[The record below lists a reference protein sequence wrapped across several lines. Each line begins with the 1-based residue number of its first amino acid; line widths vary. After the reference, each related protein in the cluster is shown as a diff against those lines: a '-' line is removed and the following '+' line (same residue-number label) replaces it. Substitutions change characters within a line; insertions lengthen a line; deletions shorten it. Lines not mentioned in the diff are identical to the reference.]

1 MTSKSLPHHNNS
13 FLSTLIVGEGVDDH
27 GGPYRAALHT
37 AVGEEPPGFL
47 QLLTPC
53 VNSKSD
59 SGVLRMCCV
68 VLWCVVLCCAVLCCV
83 VLYCIVLCCVVL
95 CCVVLCCIVLN
106 VVFILTSYKYSNI

>member
-1 MTSKSLPHHNNS
+1 M
-13 FLSTLIVGEGVDDH
+13 DDH

-59 SGVLRMCCV
+59 SGVL
-68 VLWCVVLCCAVLCCV
+68 
-83 VLYCIVLCCVVL
+83 CCVVL
-95 CCVVLCCIVLN
+95 CCVVLCFVVLHVTMLYSPNITKPSTALYRVTLLTHSVSSSAAISKPNRREPTPDCIE
-106 VVFILTSYKYSNI
+106 S